1 MTNLKDFSECQFDAV
16 VCIFAIFF
24 ADNMKK
30 QIEEMWRLVKPG
42 GKLAVTTWGPKMFEP
57 AYSHWNSVL
66 KRYSPDLL
74 SSYNPWD
81 KISNIGSLR
90 KLFEESSNSI
100 HLDIKEEMA
109 YQSLNNPEDWWTIAL
124 GSGFRWIID
133 QFDPI
138 LYVKIR
144 EANTDLI
151 KENRVKVIETNALYA
166 IAEK

>member
-1 MTNLKDFSECQFDAV
+1 MLTLN
-16 VCIFAIFF
+16 II
-24 ADNMKK
+24 
-30 QIEEMWRLVKPG
+30 
-42 GKLAVTTWGPKMFEP
+42 
-57 AYSHWNSVL
+57 
-66 KRYSPDLL
+66 
-74 SSYNPWD
+74 SYNPWD

-90 KLFEESSNSI
+90 KLFEESSNII